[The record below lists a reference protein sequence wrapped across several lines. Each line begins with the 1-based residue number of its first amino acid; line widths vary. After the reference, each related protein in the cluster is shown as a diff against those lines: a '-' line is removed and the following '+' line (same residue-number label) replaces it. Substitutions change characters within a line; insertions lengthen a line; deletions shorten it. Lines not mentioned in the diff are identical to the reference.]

1 MSIRKYALERAG
13 VSHTAVRKWIASG
26 MPTAP
31 DGKVDPDAADAWRA
45 ANLIHPV
52 AVGPPEREPKPA
64 AVQTPPLPDPPAPP
78 PAGVVPPDEPKEPKA
93 QPQPNQLTLARTERE
108 QLRVQREEI
117 RLQQDRNELIPARE
131 VEATW
136 AALVV
141 AAQNALLNVSE
152 KAAGRVARSRDEAE
166 CRSIIDREIR
176 EALAILSHKVAEMAA
191 A

>member
-26 MPTAP
+26 MPTSP
-31 DGKVDPDAADAWRA
+31 EGKVDPDAADAWRA

-52 AVGPPEREPKPA
+52 GAGSPEPKPVDAPA
-64 AVQTPPLPDPPAPP
+64 APAGAPAPP
-78 PAGVVPPDEPKEPKA
+78 LADEPKEPKA

-141 AAQNALLNVSE
+141 ATQNALLNVSE

-191 A
+191 